1 MEKFLISLNLISLNA
16 SELVIKAGKIATG
29 METNSAKLPNIYP
42 TSAEIRTEAQAMS
55 LLLERE
61 ANLLTELSGL
71 RQQLKMKSSAVSSML
86 KSVGSQVESLSNSTH
101 DPSLIEGVGF
111 DLRDPRKAITHELS
125 TPINVRLT
133 EIPQTS
139 GALHLLF
146 KAVQHARSYGII
158 WAYGNTSPEAWHDM
172 PMKIVASSRS
182 NKLKLDAGKTVW
194 VRVKAYGPNN
204 TESDW
209 SDVAMRIVP

>member
-1 MEKFLISLNLISLNA
+1 MEKFLVLLDLNGLSA

-29 METNSAKLPNIYP
+29 LENNSADLPNIYP
-42 TSAEIRTEAQAMS
+42 TSAEIRAEAQAMS

-61 ANLLTELSGL
+61 ANLLTELSGV
-71 RQQLKMKSSAVSSML
+71 RQLLKMKNNNLGVII
-86 KSVGSQVESLSNSTH
+86 KSIGGQVENWANSKH
-101 DPSLIEGVGF
+101 DPSLVERAGLE
-111 DLRDPRKAITHELS
+111 LRDPRKATTHELGA
-125 TPINVRLT
+125 PMNVRLA

-139 GALHLLF
+139 GALRITF
-146 KAVQHARSYGII
+146 KTVEHARNYGII
-158 WAYGNTSPEAWHDM
+158 WAYGNTSPETWHDT
-172 PMKIVASSRS
+172 PMKIVASSRA